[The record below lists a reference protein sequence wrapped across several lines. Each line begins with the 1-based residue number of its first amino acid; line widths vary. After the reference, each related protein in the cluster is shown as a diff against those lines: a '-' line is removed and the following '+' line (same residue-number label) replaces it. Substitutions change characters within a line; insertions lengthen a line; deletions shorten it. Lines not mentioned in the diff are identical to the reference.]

1 MARRLAFPFLEG
13 LGLAVSLSL
22 DAILALVAA
31 TTFACS
37 CSEIESKRGA
47 TRALD
52 FDPQIDPQNLEERR
66 GATLAQIFQRWFWI
80 FMPEKSSPG

>member
-13 LGLAVSLSL
+13 LPVSLSL
-22 DAILALVAA
+22 DTILALVAA
-31 TTFACS
+31 TTFVCS
-37 CSEIESKRGA
+37 RSEIYLSKRGA

-66 GATLAQIFQRWFWI
+66 GATLPQIF
-80 FMPEKSSPG
+80 